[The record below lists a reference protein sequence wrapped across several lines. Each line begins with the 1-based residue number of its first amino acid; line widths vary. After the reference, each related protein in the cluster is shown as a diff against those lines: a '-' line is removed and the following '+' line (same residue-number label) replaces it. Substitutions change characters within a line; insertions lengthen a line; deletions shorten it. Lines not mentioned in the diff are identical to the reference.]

1 MKVILLED
9 IKNVGRRH
17 EVKNVSDGYARN
29 MLFPKK
35 MAVLATP
42 EELRK
47 IEKERQAITTEENE
61 LVARLKSVTDGEP
74 IKFYLKTGDKGEIYT
89 SIKPEDIEQEL
100 RRRGLVGVKVKLP
113 KPIKNLGLF
122 EVEIS
127 LHKGV
132 SGKVRISAEPSPR

>member
-29 MLFPKK
+29 MLFPRK

-42 EELRK
+42 EEMKK
-47 IEKERQAITTEENE
+47 IEKEKRTAETEEKE
-61 LVARLKSVTDGEP
+61 SMAKLKSVTEGEP

-89 SIKPEDIEQEL
+89 SIKSEDIEQEL
-100 RRRGLVGVKVKLP
+100 RRRGLVEVKVKLP
-113 KPIKNLGLF
+113 KPIKSLGLF
-122 EVEIS
+122 EVEIN
-127 LHKGV
+127 LRKGV
-132 SGKVRISAEPSPR
+132 AGKVKISAEPSSK

>member
-42 EELRK
+42 EEMRK
-47 IEKERQAITTEENE
+47 IEKEKQTAEIEEKQSISK
-61 LVARLKSVTDGEP
+61 LKSVTEGEP
-74 IKFYLKTGDKGEIYT
+74 IKFYLKTGDRGEIYT
-89 SIKPEDIEQEL
+89 SIKSEDIEQEL
-100 RRRGLVGVKVKLP
+100 RRRGLAEVKVKLP

-122 EVEIS
+122 EVEIN
-127 LHKGV
+127 LRKGV
-132 SGKVRISAEPSPR
+132 AGKIKISAEPSPR

>member
-17 EVKNVSDGYARN
+17 EIKNVSDGYARN

-42 EELRK
+42 EELKK
-47 IEKERQAITTEENE
+47 IEKEKADLAEEE
-61 LVARLKSVTDGEP
+61 KDLLLKLRNVTDGEP
-74 IKFYLKTGDKGEIYT
+74 IKFYLKTGEKGEIYT
-89 SIKPEDIEQEL
+89 SIKSEDIENEL
-100 RRRGLVGVKVKLP
+100 QRRGLQNIKVRLD

-122 EVEIS
+122 EVEIRWQ
-127 LHKGV
+127 KGI
-132 SGKVRISAEPSPR
+132 SGKVKISAEPSPR

>member
-1 MKVILLED
+1 MRVILLED

-47 IEKERQAITTEENE
+47 IEKKRQAIATEENE
-61 LVARLKSVTDGEP
+61 LVARLRSVTEGEP

-100 RRRGLVGVKVKLP
+100 RRRGLAGVKVKLP

-122 EVEIS
+122 EVEIN

>member
-35 MAVLATP
+35 LGVLATP
-42 EELRK
+42 EALKR
-47 IEKERQAITTEENE
+47 IEKEKSVLEEE
-61 LVARLKSVTDGEP
+61 EKTLLLKLKAVTDGEP
-74 IKFYLKTGDKGEIYT
+74 IRFYLKTGEKGEIYT
-89 SIKPEDIEQEL
+89 SIKSEDIEDEL
-100 RRRGLVGVKVKLP
+100 QRRGLQNVKVKLD

-122 EVEIS
+122 EVEIRWQ
-127 LHKGV
+127 KGV
-132 SGKVRISAEPSPR
+132 GGKVKISAEPSPR

>member
-17 EVKNVSDGYARN
+17 EIKSVSDGYARN

-35 MAVLATP
+35 LAVLATL
-42 EELRK
+42 EEMKK
-47 IEKERQAITTEENE
+47 IEKEKIVLVTEEKE
-61 LVARLKSVTDGEP
+61 LIAKLKVITDGEP

-89 SIKPEDIEQEL
+89 SIKAEDIEEEL
-100 RRRGLVGVKVKLP
+100 KKRGFENIKVRLD

-122 EVEIS
+122 EVEIRWQ
-127 LHKGV
+127 KGIG
-132 SGKVRISAEPSPR
+132 GKIKISAEPSLR